1 MAQALK
7 LSDDACIEVLHKW
20 SGLGE
25 MKRTT
30 HMDKLCSLPQKIIG
44 VFAGNQGGK
53 CLTLNAKISTPL
65 GEIPLKTL
73 YEDEAIFPVYA
84 FDGRGVVC
92 GTGCVPFKK
101 DAKEPCVRFG
111 FSDGGEVEMAL
122 GHRILTASGW
132 RSIRDVLCTYFGVLE
147 GSNLE
152 SYLSTH
158 ASGVLSFCRT
168 RRDYEDRCSQGC
180 RRCGEPPPF
189 CPDSDRVLFPS
200 QAYVQ
205 RHSSHWSYSDGQE
218 YIYTYNDQ
226 TTLPHPS
233 NLGAVPQIEGQTFE
247 FSDPVFCTDAQPM
260 MSKHQTFQQP
270 SIAGYSGPQL
280 NNEDHLGQ
288 KRVSSACVSP
298 FFVNGNEVISY
309 TFIGS
314 QDVYD
319 FTVVPTHNYI
329 ASGLVHHNTANA
341 AFTYVMRVLGIHPVE
356 EKNRLAKQ
364 IRCLSSSLPESSDAA
379 EQDNTQYLE
388 LKKMIPPEMIIKD
401 ITARSKVLVV
411 ASPTHG
417 KSYFEFMSTKQ
428 ELQDTGK
435 VQRCSLWEDEEPPKP
450 FREESRRRLLTRGGD
465 EIITLT
471 PINGLS
477 YLYDDVWNKK
487 GYIWR
492 SDTICEALGMPREE
506 YIKEGDPN
514 IACVQIATD
523 DNPIMS
529 KEVVDLNFSSEDPD
543 EILVRRYGVFKQIA
557 GRVHKSF
564 NDSVHVIDY
573 NKYFPNDIPYEWTH
587 ARGIDYHESRIPW
600 SVGWV
605 SISPDD
611 EWFVWQEFH
620 PAIDG
625 PRAMNTWEISKSIV
639 RRSGDYYYLANLID
653 PLANKKQANTLFSV
667 TDDLNRYFEQLR
679 VDHGMGT
686 PTLWEG
692 WDTKDTKGY
701 NEIRARM
708 KNSLKVKTPFN
719 NIYREKGEKKTLPT
733 IWFCNVPRFVR
744 SIKLWSYEEWATPTS
759 RAVNDPKSKRQ
770 EKNSHDNMVLEA
782 LAKDQRLRNYK
793 WAFRD
798 QPMMFSRTG
807 RPVRHANMGVH

>member
-1 MAQALK
+1 LLCERPSFSQQCVVEDSGP
-7 LSDDACIEVLHKW
+7 LSDNASHQHQP
-20 SGLGE
+20 SSF
-25 MKRTT
+25 RTY
-30 HMDKLCSLPQKIIG
+30 
-44 VFAGNQGGK
+44 
-53 CLTLNAKISTPL
+53 TP
-65 GEIPLKTL
+65 P
-73 YEDEAIFPVYA
+73 FVY
-84 FDGRGVVC
+84 
-92 GTGCVPFKK
+92 TGCNQAIAF
-101 DAKEPCVRFG
+101 
-111 FSDGGEVEMAL
+111 
-122 GHRILTASGW
+122 
-132 RSIRDVLCTYFGVLE
+132 
-147 GSNLE
+147 NL
-152 SYLSTH
+152 
-158 ASGVLSFCRT
+158 
-168 RRDYEDRCSQGC
+168 
-180 RRCGEPPPF
+180 
-189 CPDSDRVLFPS
+189 
-200 QAYVQ
+200 
-205 RHSSHWSYSDGQE
+205 
-218 YIYTYNDQ
+218 
-226 TTLPHPS
+226 
-233 NLGAVPQIEGQTFE
+233 
-247 FSDPVFCTDAQPM
+247 
-260 MSKHQTFQQP
+260 
-270 SIAGYSGPQL
+270 
-280 NNEDHLGQ
+280 
-288 KRVSSACVSP
+288 
-298 FFVNGNEVISY
+298 
-309 TFIGS
+309 IGS

-319 FTVVPTHNYI
+319 FTVPGYENYI
-329 ASGLVHHNTANA
+329 AGGLVHHNTANA

-557 GRVHKSF
+557 GRVHKAF